1 MKRKLLFLFSANH
14 ESSKH
19 KLKMWETHSWHLDTT
34 LGEDTESHRIA
45 FNRFKCRRWLAKC
58 GGLTCFLLGQHG
70 WVGGCGEVGEQ
81 DSCKGI
87 QTTNKPNNKQKP
99 NNKLKGYV
107 YIQPPPSSRISA
119 CSEPPLQPRVSL
131 FCSEVCVTSQ
141 VLYLV
146 CLQEL
151 HR

>member
-34 LGEDTESHRIA
+34 LGEDRESHQIA

-87 QTTNKPNNKQKP
+87 QTTNKPNNKQNTSAIIVVGLMHLLSQSIAGGP
-99 NNKLKGYV
+99 SGCPLPVLIKLASSQDQGIKV
-107 YIQPPPSSRISA
+107 SVICIDFMCCQP
-119 CSEPPLQPRVSL
+119 C
-131 FCSEVCVTSQ
+131 
-141 VLYLV
+141 
-146 CLQEL
+146 
-151 HR
+151 